1 MTRAQEPT
9 GAADAAPG
17 APQPFR
23 VVLPAF
29 HPGEPPFEGP
39 LDLLLHLV
47 KEHRVDVFDIPIA
60 RITEAYLATLQ
71 ALRELDVD
79 VAGEFLH
86 MAAQLMLIKSRLL
99 LPRTEVADDGEGE
112 ESPGDP
118 RAELVRRLLEYQK
131 YRAAA
136 EALARHDILDRDVF
150 ARRARAERPPA
161 PEGPEGLAEV
171 SVFRLVQALDRA
183 LEGLA
188 GDRGQEI
195 AVDRLSITDAIGR
208 IADALRLRQR
218 ISFAEL
224 LAGAAAGGRAAVIAA
239 FLAVLEMARLRLV
252 RVFQAPL
259 DEAGPDAEI
268 VVEARETLGEGAGG
282 SKGAEDYR

>member
-9 GAADAAPG
+9 GAADVAPG

-23 VVLPAF
+23 VVLPAPR
-29 HPGEPPFEGP
+29 PGEPPFEGP

-47 KEHRVDVFDIPIA
+47 KEHQVDVLDIPIA
-60 RITEAYLATLQ
+60 RITEAYLAALQ

-79 VAGEFLH
+79 VAGEFLQ

-99 LPRTEVADDGEGE
+99 LPRTEVADDADAE
-112 ESPGDP
+112 EPQGDP

-131 YRAAA
+131 YRKAG
-136 EALARHDILDRDVF
+136 EELARHDILDRDVF

-171 SVFRLVQALDRA
+171 SVFRLVEALDRA
-183 LEGLA
+183 LEGIA
-188 GDRGQEI
+188 QDPGHEV
-195 AVDRLSITDAIGR
+195 AVDRLSVTDAIGR
-208 IADALRLRQR
+208 IADALRLRR
-218 ISFAEL
+218 RVSFLEL
-224 LAGAAAGGRAAVIAA
+224 LAGAAAGGRPAVIAA

-268 VVEARETLGEGAGG
+268 VVEARETLGDGSAGPQG
-282 SKGAEDYR
+282 VEDYR

>member
-9 GAADAAPG
+9 GADAAPG
-17 APQPFR
+17 PAQPFR
-23 VVLPAF
+23 VVLPAPR
-29 HPGEPPFEGP
+29 PGEPPFEGP

-47 KEHRVDVFDIPIA
+47 KEHQVDVFDIPIA

-99 LPRTEVADDGEGE
+99 LPRTEVADDAEAE
-112 ESPGDP
+112 EPQGDP

-131 YRAAA
+131 YKAAG
-136 EALARHDILDRDVF
+136 EELARHDILDRDVF

-171 SVFRLVQALDRA
+171 SVFRLVEALDRA
-183 LEGLA
+183 LEGIA
-188 GDRGQEI
+188 PDRGHEI

-208 IADALRLRQR
+208 IADALRLRRR
-218 ISFAEL
+218 ISFVEL
-224 LAGAAAGGRAAVIAA
+224 LEGAAAGGRPAVIAA

-252 RVFQAPL
+252 RVFQAPP

-268 VVEARETLGEGAGG
+268 VVEARETLGDGSAGPMG
-282 SKGAEDYR
+282 VEEYR